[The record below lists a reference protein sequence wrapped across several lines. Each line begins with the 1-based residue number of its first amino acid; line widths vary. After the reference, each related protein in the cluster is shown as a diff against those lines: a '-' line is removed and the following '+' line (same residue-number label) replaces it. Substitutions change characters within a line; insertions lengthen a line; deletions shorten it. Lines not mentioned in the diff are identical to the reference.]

1 MPSYGSWESTNK
13 MNNLEANAG
22 RKNFGRG
29 FSFGEIGKHQHP
41 RERRGMG

>member
-1 MPSYGSWESTNK
+1 MPSNGSWESPYK

-29 FSFGEIGKHQHP
+29 FSFGEISEDFVLGTD
-41 RERRGMG
+41 